1 MLTGV
6 KPGDSFQ

>member
-6 KPGDSFQ
+6 